1 MNTHQQFHP
10 RRELGRTGFIATAL
24 GIGDLADRSL
34 PLDTCVATARRAL
47 EAGLNLIDTAPG
59 YEDGYSEQ
67 IVGMAVKDL
76 RDQVFVV
83 NKIESLIGIT
93 KYTPPQHTSGGTAPS
108 RHSPPLSS
116 LSGSAL
122 RPVAA

>member
-1 MNTHQQFHP
+1 MNTDQQFQP

-59 YEDGYSEQ
+59 YEDGYSEK
-67 IVGMAVKDL
+67 IVGIAVKYL
-76 RDQVFVV
+76 RDHFFVV
-83 NKIESLIGIT
+83 DKTESLIGIT
-93 KYTPPQHTSGGTAPS
+93 KYTPPQHTS
-108 RHSPPLSS
+108 
-116 LSGSAL
+116 
-122 RPVAA
+122 